1 MNQPVITRRGDGESL
16 NILGTRARF
25 LCTAEQTGKA
35 WSLMEVVLPR
45 HTGAPPHAHP
55 WDEAY
60 YVVAGEVK
68 FVVGEEEHLVGAG
81 DFLYAPADTLHAFE
95 GHSDEAARVII
106 FDAPAHAAGFF
117 RDVDAQVKTMPADLG
132 KMLDIGARHQVRFAQ
147 PR

>member
-1 MNQPVITRRGDGESL
+1 MKQPVITRRGDGESL
-16 NILGTRARF
+16 SILGTRARF
-25 LCTAEQTGKA
+25 LCTAEQTGEA
-35 WSLMEVVLPR
+35 WSLMEAVLPK
-45 HTGAPPHAHP
+45 HAGAPPHAHP

-68 FVVGEEEHLVGAG
+68 FMVGDEEYLVGAG

-95 GHSDEAARVII
+95 GVSDEAARVII

-117 RDVDAQVKTMPADLG
+117 REVDAQVKTMPDDLG